1 MRISD
6 GSIGSQLDTAP
17 SISFPLGFLKFI
29 AHSTSLRSVAHRGL
43 PFSDHCTSWV
53 CTEMLIY
60 HHVSSAGLCEPA
72 WVRCTPWEN
81 LAFPARGRR
90 CFTPLRVCVS
100 LFGAPSALGP
110 CAARAEF
117 VTVLDRGWDEIQ
129 EGKLPRTLSAQ
140 RTGGFSTWTLTGQ
153 GDTCWGG
160 CHHLQSSLSQRTVR
174 IQPSTSVNG
183 AGISTAPTSSLH
195 QLLTSQWYRNT
206 VAERTFLPLLYL
218 LRDLSIKE
226 CICMQEPS

>member
-60 HHVSSAGLCEPA
+60 HHMSSTGLCEPA

-153 GDTCWGG
+153 GDTLLGWVPSPPELPEPKDSEDPTF
-160 CHHLQSSLSQRTVR
+160 HLREWSWYFN
-174 IQPSTSVNG
+174 STKFFL
-183 AGISTAPTSSLH
+183 ASTAHKS
-195 QLLTSQWYRNT
+195 
-206 VAERTFLPLLYL
+206 VV
-218 LRDLSIKE
+218 
-226 CICMQEPS
+226 QEHCG